1 MLGLPKS
8 TEVSLPLYKK
18 DILANFEGT
27 LKQKEIFNSDIQ
39 SLKIVNELS
48 TRSLPVEPSKTINGI
63 FVIEVIPKYQEIHQE
78 TIEMVLRLIPQHIVI
93 VLHYNDN
100 IRLVVHQSK
109 TFMTEWMQ
117 IGYTLTIEG
126 LSVDDIWKHIVEAI
140 GNFQVI
146 NGRTLEAQIEHDSEI
161 QTILLKIEKLETKKR
176 NTKTPRMKYELH
188 QQIQALTSQMEALKR
203 NLYG

>member
-27 LKQKEIFNSDIQ
+27 SKQKDLFNDDIA

-48 TRSLPVEPSKTINGI
+48 PRSLPVEPSKTINGI
-63 FVIEVIPKYQEIHQE
+63 FIIEVIPKYQEIHQE
-78 TIEMVLRLIPQHIVI
+78 VLEMIFRLIPQHIVI
-93 VLHYNDN
+93 VLEHEEN
-100 IRLVVHQSK
+100 IRLAIHQSK

-117 IGYTLTIEG
+117 IGYTLNIEG
-126 LSVDDIWKHIVEAI
+126 LSIDEIWKHIVEAI
-140 GNFQVI
+140 GNFQVTES
-146 NGRTLEAQIEHDSEI
+146 RTLEKQIEHDSEI
-161 QTILLKIEKLETKKR
+161 QAILLKIEKLETKKR

-188 QQIQALTSQMEALKR
+188 QHIQALTSQLEALKR
-203 NLYG
+203 N

>member
-1 MLGLPKS
+1 MLNLPRS

-27 LKQKEIFNSDIQ
+27 PKQKEIFNSDIS

-63 FVIEVIPKYQEIHQE
+63 FILEVVPKYQEVHHE
-78 TIEMVLRLIPQHIVI
+78 TIEMIFRLIPQHIVI
-93 VLHYNDN
+93 VLHYNDC
-100 IRLVVHQSK
+100 IRLFIHQSK

-117 IGYTLTIEG
+117 IGYTLNIEG
-126 LSVDDIWKHIVEAI
+126 LSIDDIWKHIVETR

-146 NGRTLEAQIEHDSEI
+146 LGRTLDDQIEHDSEI
-161 QTILLKIEKLETKKR
+161 QAILLKIEKLETKKR

-188 QQIQALTSQMEALKR
+188 QLIQSLTSQLDALKR
-203 NLYG
+203 N